1 MKLAIIQS
9 NYIPWKGYF
18 DIIAA
23 SDLFII
29 LDDVQFTKND
39 WRNRNLIKTR
49 NGSSWISIPVGKNI
63 KRKMCD
69 VKVDNN
75 WQQKH
80 WNLIE
85 INYRSSAYFLD
96 IAKWLKPLY
105 LDFNF
110 THLSEVNKI
119 FITHICEYLNINT
132 NIKESKD
139 FFLKNEKSNK
149 LIDLCLQTKA
159 TTYLSGPAG
168 KNYID
173 MDLFQQSG
181 IAIEW
186 MDYSG
191 YQEYNQL
198 WGEFD
203 HNVSILDLL
212 FNCGPNSI
220 NFLKYK

>member
-1 MKLAIIQS
+1 M
-9 NYIPWKGYF
+9 
-18 DIIAA
+18 
-23 SDLFII
+23 
-29 LDDVQFTKND
+29 
-39 WRNRNLIKTR
+39 
-49 NGSSWISIPVGKNI
+49 
-63 KRKMCD
+63 
-69 VKVDNN
+69 DNN
-75 WQQKH
+75 WQKKH

-85 INYRSSAYFLD
+85 INYGSSAYFLD

-110 THLSEVNKI
+110 THLSEVNKT
-119 FITHICEYLNINT
+119 FIKHICEYLSINT

-139 FFLKNEKSNK
+139 FSLVNEKSNK
-149 LIDLCLQTKA
+149 LIDLCLQTNAK
-159 TTYLSGPAG
+159 TYLSGPAG

-181 IAIEW
+181 VAIEW

-220 NFLKYK
+220 NFLKYR